1 MNGIGVSPDLVN
13 PDDQLLAIRR
23 LHAALTPHARLF

>member
-13 PDDQLLAIRR
+13 PDDQLLAITRF
-23 LHAALTPHARLF
+23 HAALIPHASLF